1 MGTKPYLTNRGH
13 LWTLVVAMK
22 TRTKADRADS
32 KSVTMSLTPADH
44 TRLQRHAPAH
54 GVKNNKYCQ
63 MAIQFLMDCEDAF
76 GGPMNLDLR
85 KAATVRVKSMGE
97 KYRRMLSTP
106 EKEGA

>member
-1 MGTKPYLTNRGH
+1 MGKSPHLTIYGH
-13 LWTLVVAMK
+13 SWTVVVAMK

-32 KSVTMSLTPADH
+32 KSVTMSLTPDDH
-44 TRLQRHAPAH
+44 ARLQRHAPAH

-85 KAATVRVKSMGE
+85 RAAAIRVKDMGT
-97 KYRRMLSTP
+97 KYRKMLSTP
-106 EKEGA
+106 EKADS